1 MWQVWV
7 HRMTRATPPS
17 PPPAGRMV
25 WRVVAFL
32 LCFSA
37 LLLLVSTRFLVPALE
52 AKKEAMATLRHAPH
66 PGTQES
72 RTLSVLSADSSLV
85 LAVVL
90 FTLVAG
96 LLLTFRIGRFF
107 RPRPTGPR
115 VVTEHVD
122 AWAESAK
129 RMDASKL
136 DDESEN

>member
-1 MWQVWV
+1 
-7 HRMTRATPPS
+7 MTRQSPPS
-17 PPPAGRMV
+17 PPPTGRMV
-25 WRVVAFL
+25 WRVAAFL
-32 LCFSA
+32 LCFTA
-37 LLLLVSTRFLVPALE
+37 LLVLVCTQFLLPALE
-52 AKKEAMATLRHAPH
+52 AKKQALATLQHAPH

-72 RTLSVLSADSSLV
+72 RPLYILSADSALV

-129 RMDASKL
+129 RMDADKL
-136 DDESEN
+136 DEES